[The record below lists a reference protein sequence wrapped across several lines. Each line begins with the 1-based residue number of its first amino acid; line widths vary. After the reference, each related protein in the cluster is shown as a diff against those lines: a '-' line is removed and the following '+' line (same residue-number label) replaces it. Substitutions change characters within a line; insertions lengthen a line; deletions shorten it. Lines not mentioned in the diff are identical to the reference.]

1 MHAKYRFE
9 LVRGEDR
16 SIPISFFY
24 SYPHSRKQEA
34 VNLSGLDFF
43 VNVKDWRTNEA
54 IAQLSSENEDVVLG
68 NLEDLEFIQVES
80 DEDEATA
87 VLVIFSHNVTEKF
100 TGSRVVFELFAV
112 SRSETNETRH
122 CLMVGEIKVM
132 QGVDYV

>member
-1 MHAKYRFE
+1 MHAQYRFE

-24 SYPHSRKQEA
+24 SYPHSRKQEL

-43 VNVKDWRTNEA
+43 VNVKDWRTNEV
-54 IAQLSSENEDVVLG
+54 IAQLRSDNEDILIG
-68 NLEDLEFIQVES
+68 NLEDLEFILVDG
-80 DEDEATA
+80 DEDDVTA
-87 VLVIFSHNVTEKF
+87 VLVIFSHDVTEKF

-112 SRSETNETRH
+112 SRAETKETRQ

>member
-1 MHAKYRFE
+1 MPAKYKFE

-34 VNLSGLDFF
+34 VNLIGLDFL
-43 VNVKDWRTNEA
+43 VLVKDWRTNA
-54 IAQLSSENEDVVLG
+54 VIAQLSSDDGDIVLG
-68 NLEDLEFIQVES
+68 NLEDLEFVQIEEG
-80 DEDEATA
+80 EDEATT
-87 VLVIFSHNVTEKF
+87 VLVIFSHDVTEKF

-112 SRSETNETRH
+112 SKTEDSESRH
-122 CLMVGEIKVM
+122 CLMAGEIKVM

>member
-1 MHAKYRFE
+1 MHAQYRFE

-24 SYPHSRKQEA
+24 SYPHSRKQEL

-43 VNVKDWRTNEA
+43 VNVKDWRTNEV
-54 IAQLSSENEDVVLG
+54 IAQLRSDNEDILIG
-68 NLEDLEFIQVES
+68 NLEDLEFIQVDG
-80 DEDEATA
+80 DEDDVTA
-87 VLVIFSHNVTEKF
+87 VLVIFSHDVTEKF

-112 SRSETNETRH
+112 SRAETKETRQ

>member
-1 MHAKYRFE
+1 MHAQYRFE

-24 SYPHSRKQEA
+24 SYPHSRKQEL

-43 VNVKDWRTNEA
+43 VNVKDWRTNEV
-54 IAQLSSENEDVVLG
+54 IAQLRSDNEDILIG
-68 NLEDLEFIQVES
+68 NLEDLEFIQVDG
-80 DEDEATA
+80 DEDDVTA
-87 VLVIFSHNVTEKF
+87 VLVIFSHDVTEKF

>member
-43 VNVKDWRTNEA
+43 VNVKDWRTNEV
-54 IAQLSSENEDVVLG
+54 IAQLSSENEDIVLG
-68 NLEDLEFIQVES
+68 NLEDLAFIQIED
-80 DEDEATA
+80 DEEDATA
-87 VLVIFSHNVTEKF
+87 VLVIFSHDVTEKF

-112 SRSETNETRH
+112 SRAENKETRH
-122 CLMVGEIKVM
+122 CLMAGEIKVM

>member
-1 MHAKYRFE
+1 MHAQYRFE

-43 VNVKDWRTNEA
+43 VNVKDWRTNDV
-54 IAQLSSENEDVVLG
+54 IAQLSSDNEDIVLG
-68 NLEDLEFIQVES
+68 NLDDLEFIQIED
-80 DEDEATA
+80 DEEDATA
-87 VLVIFSHNVTEKF
+87 VLVIFSHDLTEKF
-100 TGSRVVFELFAV
+100 PGNRVVFEFFAV
-112 SRSETNETRH
+112 SRSDATESRQ

>member
-43 VNVKDWRTNEA
+43 VNVKDWRTNEV
-54 IAQLSSENEDVVLG
+54 IAQLSSDNEDILLG
-68 NLEDLEFIQVES
+68 NLEDLEFIQVEN
-80 DEDEATA
+80 DEEDATA
-87 VLVIFSHNVTEKF
+87 VLVIFSHDVTEKF

-112 SRSETNETRH
+112 SRAETKETRH
-122 CLMVGEIKVM
+122 CLMAGEIKVM

>member
-1 MHAKYRFE
+1 MHAQYRFE

-24 SYPHSRKQEA
+24 SYPHSRKQE
-34 VNLSGLDFF
+34 VINLSGLDFF
-43 VNVKDWRTNEA
+43 VNVKDWRTNEV
-54 IAQLSSENEDVVLG
+54 IAQLRSDNEDILLG
-68 NLEDLEFIQVES
+68 NLEDLEFIQVQGE
-80 DEDEATA
+80 EDDVTA
-87 VLVIFSHNVTEKF
+87 VLVIFSHDVTEKF

-112 SRSETNETRH
+112 SRAETKETRQ